1 VIPTGR
7 RALLGDLRSVL
18 LPWTTARLLVAAAYG
33 LARLLEG
40 GSGSRTSRGLIA
52 WDGDWYISILT
63 HGYDGVTREGAASS
77 LVMCWLGDYLTWC
90 CLEAR

>member
-1 VIPTGR
+1 MIPTGW

-18 LPWTTARLLVAAAYG
+18 PAWITARLLVAAAYG

-40 GSGSRTSRGLIA
+40 GSGSRTARGLTA
-52 WDGDWYISILT
+52 WDGDWYVSILT
-63 HGYDGVTREGAASS
+63 HGYDGVARRALASS
-77 LVMCWLGDYLTWC
+77 RVTCWLGDYLTWS